1 MTSQHGMLKMYKGAT
16 RILAT
21 ITGVGNAVD
30 ARSGVACWLISTWLR
45 SASWSQSLLELQG
58 QLTPHPVYIVRQ
70 RILQDMHLMVT
81 GVVTILLAA
90 WLLMRIVIPVCAT
103 KMTSQVLELLLEH
116 KIHLPG
122 SRTKFRPGKYL
133 LCCSRAVPLQ
143 ESGVAWFG
151 WHNAGRRDSNRRHGL
166 NHCWSCRN
174 HASSGVQ
181 LCVHVSTCTIARSG
195 MFLPAAWLLKRIMI
209 PVCAADMTSHVL
221 RLLLK
226 HQMRHPPESQTKI
239 LVWTV
244 YVV

>member
-1 MTSQHGMLKMYKGAT
+1 MQWTHAQASHGLDGMDQIGMAQIGGTVSIIAGVAGTTHTS
-16 RILAT
+16 
-21 ITGVGNAVD
+21 
-30 ARSGVACWLISTWLR
+30 SGVRLC
-45 SASWSQSLLELQG
+45 
-58 QLTPHPVYIVRQ
+58 VYVSC
-70 RILQDMHLMVT
+70 RICMVT
-81 GVVTILLAA
+81 RVVTFLLAA

-103 KMTSQVLELLLEH
+103 EMTSHVLELLLEH

-122 SRTKFRPGKYL
+122 SRTKFQPGKYL

-143 ESGVAWFG
+143 GSGVAWLG
-151 WHNAGRRDSNRRHGL
+151 WHNSGRRGSNRRHGL

-209 PVCAADMTSHVL
+209 PVCAADMTSQVP

-226 HQMRHPPESQTKI
+226 HQIMHPPESQAKF
-239 LVWTV
+239 
-244 YVV
+244 